1 MDAHLSIL
9 AEPATSLLS
18 SRSYPSVMS
27 RPSLL
32 FLAALL
38 PVALGQLAGTNM
50 PETHPAL
57 TWQKCT
63 GTGGT
68 PCTTQSASVV
78 LDANWRWL
86 HQGTNGFTNCYT
98 GNTWNTTACPDGKT
112 CAANCA
118 LDGTYGISTSG
129 DALTLKFVTDS
140 QQPNIGSRVY
150 LMAPGSEAQYQ
161 TFNFE
166 NQEFF
171 VYDLSFRD
179 SGLMRLQ
186 LPCGLNG
193 ALYFSQMD
201 ADGGVAKSNGANK
214 AGPNYGTGYCDSQC
228 PRDIKFINESQT
240 QQDGPRV
247 QMTQTLALEPWEH
260 AAPKWM
266 CGKLTRFAKTNFDGL
281 GLTSTHI
288 SAAYTPHPCS
298 ILGQSTC
305 TGTACSAPNSTQGT
319 CDQAGCDFNS
329 YRMGDATFYGPGLT
343 VDTSQKFTV
352 VTQFIGSPITE
363 IARFY
368 VQNGIFIPNSNSQ
381 VSGVTG
387 NSITDSFCAA
397 QKTAFGDT
405 NTFATKG
412 GLAGMSQASSAG
424 MVLVMSIWDDHAA
437 DMLWLDAPYPPN
449 KSPSSPGVTR
459 GTCSASSGAPTDVES
474 ASANAQVVFSNI
486 KFGSISSM
494 PGGVASTT
502 SSTPPGNTGSF
513 YMLTITIH
521 TALSRVVV
529 LQR

>member
-1 MDAHLSIL
+1 M
-9 AEPATSLLS
+9 
-18 SRSYPSVMS
+18 SRSGF
-27 RPSLL
+27 L

-38 PVALGQLAGTNM
+38 PVALSQLTGVNT
-50 PETHPAL
+50 PETHPPL

-68 PCTTQSASVV
+68 SCTSQSASVV

-98 GNTWNTTACPDGKT
+98 GNTWNATACPDGKT

-118 LDGTYGISTSG
+118 LDGADYSGTYGISTSG
-129 DALTLKFVTDS
+129 NALTLKFVTDS

-150 LMAPGSEAQYQ
+150 LMAPGSTAEYQ
-161 TFNFE
+161 TFNYE
-166 NQEFF
+166 NQEF
-171 VYDLSFRD
+171 
-179 SGLMRLQ
+179 

-201 ADGGVAKSNGANK
+201 ADGGVAKSGGANK

-228 PRDIKFINESQT
+228 PTDIKFINGVANSAGWTASPNDTNAGSGTMGTCCPEM
-240 QQDGPRV
+240 DV
-247 QMTQTLALEPWEH
+247 WE
-260 AAPKWM
+260 ANK
-266 CGKLTRFAKTNFDGL
+266 
-281 GLTSTHI
+281 I
-288 SAAYTPHPCS
+288 SAAYTPHPCT

-305 TGTACSAPNSTQGT
+305 TGAACSSPNSTAGT

-329 YRMGDATFYGPGLT
+329 YRMGDTSFYGPGLT

-368 VQNGIFIPNSNSQ
+368 VQNGVVIPNSNSQ

-412 GLAGMSQASSAG
+412 GLSTMSQASAAG

-449 KSPSSPGVTR
+449 KSASSPGVTR
-459 GTCSASSGAPTDVES
+459 GTCSATSGAPTDVES
-474 ASANAQVVFSNI
+474 ASPNAQVVFSNI
-486 KFGSISSM
+486 KYGSINSTFSM
-494 PGGVASTT
+494 TGGGGGGGGGTTTT
-502 SSTPPGNTGSF
+502 SSTPPGNTGSCAAQYAQCGGSPWSGPTCCVSPF
-513 YMLTITIH
+513 ACKAISPPYYSQCL
-521 TALSRVVV
+521 
-529 LQR
+529 